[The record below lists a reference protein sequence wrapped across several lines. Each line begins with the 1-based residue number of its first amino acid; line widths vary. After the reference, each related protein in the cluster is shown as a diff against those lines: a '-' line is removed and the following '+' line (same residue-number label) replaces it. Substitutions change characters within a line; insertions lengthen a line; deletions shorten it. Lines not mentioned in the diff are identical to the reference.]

1 MEPEFWLERWE
12 KREIGFHQVDINR
25 FLEQYW
31 STLELS
37 KDSSVFV
44 PLCGKSK
51 DMRWLAQQGHH
62 VLGVEVSET
71 AVQEFFE
78 EWKMPPTRQ
87 HKGPFVSYS
96 AKNIEILVGDFFAL
110 TAEDLQEVAGV
121 YDRAALVAL
130 PLDMR
135 RDYVNALAEILP
147 AKTQTLLISFEY
159 RLDAR
164 KGPPFSID
172 IEAVRGLF
180 DSTCDINFLDSQ
192 PFDLRGVAATEHA
205 FRLGYL

>member
-31 STLELS
+31 STLELAR
-37 KDSSVFV
+37 DSTVFV

-71 AVQEFFE
+71 AVLEFFE
-78 EWKMPPTRQ
+78 EWEVKPTREQ
-87 HKGPFVSYS
+87 KGSFARYS
-96 AKNIEILVGDFFAL
+96 ANNIEILVGDFFAL

-130 PLDMR
+130 PPDMR

-147 AKTQTLLISFEY
+147 AKAQTLLISFEY

-172 IEAVRGLF
+172 IDAVKSLF
-180 DSTCDINFLDSQ
+180 EGRYEISLLDSQ

>member
-12 KREIGFHQVDINR
+12 KKEIGFHQADINR

-31 STLELS
+31 STLELA

-51 DMRWLAQQGHH
+51 DMRWLAQQGYR
-62 VLGVEVSET
+62 VLGIEVCET

-78 EWKMPPTRQ
+78 EWDVQPSRE
-87 HKGPFVSYS
+87 HKGSFTRYS
-96 AKNIEILVGDFFAL
+96 ANNIEILVGDFFAL
-110 TAEDLQEVAGV
+110 TAEDLKAVAGV

-130 PLDMR
+130 PPDMR
-135 RDYVNALAEILP
+135 CNYVNMLAELLP

-172 IEAVRGLF
+172 KDAVKSLF
-180 DSTCDINFLDSQ
+180 AEKCQINLFDSQ
-192 PFDLRGVAATEHA
+192 PFELRGVAATEHA
-205 FRLGYL
+205 FQLVYH